1 MSEFRP
7 GGRCE
12 CGGSHSERV
21 EPTSAWARDS
31 GVFGG
36 TAAVADD
43 VLQEITTA
51 MATS

>member
-12 CGGSHSERV
+12 CGGSHSER
-21 EPTSAWARDS
+21 EPTSASARDS
-31 GVFGG
+31 AVFGG